1 MSLPDPWD
9 YCYEWDGPYGTRK
22 FSSASHNGARPTR
35 SVPIFTADQMHAYA
49 AAAVEAEREA
59 ICDLVAFHGGSV
71 EIEATIRARSTAS
84 AT

>member
-1 MSLPDPWD
+1 MSLPPLPEPQKECWI
-9 YCYEWDGPYGTRK
+9 GHTL
-22 FSSASHNGARPTR
+22 FS
-35 SVPIFTADQMHAYA
+35 ADQMHAYA

-71 EIEATIRARSTAS
+71 EIEATIRARSKAP